1 MRRGMT
7 LFEMLMVLVIVV
19 GLLAIGVPG
28 LVIVNNG
35 QRVNNAANSLA
46 AALSQARARAIFDK
60 RPHGIR
66 LIATDPDN
74 PESNK
79 PSPPKWFDTI
89 EFVYL
94 PEPTQGYAEYQV
106 PDPRY
111 SDNLPRQV
119 TLSQPEITGQ
129 GDLIFLGD
137 KLPPYLITKPVI
149 NPASPPAPTG
159 WVELSRPV
167 DGTADLLDPSNPKT
181 YTVRYR
187 LQRMQA
193 QSVAGLRPIQLP
205 KPVITGLVD
214 LKNPSANPPVF
225 VAAVSIELLFA
236 PDGSVFSI
244 RGQPPDS
251 YAIVFWIDRYAET
264 NAGVQLQK
272 RGPILVAVYPRTG
285 KVATYPVNTE
295 PDASGN
301 VDPYYYVKNANAFTA
316 Q

>member
-74 PESNK
+74 PQ
-79 PSPPKWFDTI
+79 PSQWFDTI
-89 EFVYL
+89 EFISLPPPISEGFVRGKAGVNNQLEVSVSFSSTISGYL
-94 PEPTQGYAEYQV
+94 ML
-106 PDPRY
+106 
-111 SDNLPRQV
+111 N
-119 TLSQPEITGQ
+119 GQ
-129 GDLIFLGD
+129 GQ
-137 KLPPYLITKPVI
+137 PYLATANANTNTISLNRDLDFPVTPSDQLKYTI
-149 NPASPPAPTG
+149 FVLSP
-159 WVELSRPV
+159 
-167 DGTADLLDPSNPKT
+167 
-181 YTVRYR
+181 
-187 LQRMQA
+187 
-193 QSVAGLRPIQLP
+193 QSVPGLRPIQLP
-205 KPVITGLVD
+205 KPVVVD
-214 LKNPSANPPVF
+214 ATNSYPSAPTTV
-225 VAAVSIELLFA
+225 LFA
-236 PDGSVFSI
+236 PDGSVFQVN
-244 RGQPPDS
+244 GQPPNT

>member
-74 PESNK
+74 PKSDK
-79 PSPPKWFDTI
+79 PSPPNPPKWFDTI

-106 PDPRY
+106 PDPSY
-111 SDNLPRQV
+111 SDGLPRRV

-137 KLPPYLITKPVI
+137 KLPPYLIT
-149 NPASPPAPTG
+149 NPASPPALTG

-205 KPVITGLVD
+205 KPVVVD
-214 LKNPSANPPVF
+214 ASRSYPSAPTTV
-225 VAAVSIELLFA
+225 LFA
-236 PDGSVFSI
+236 PDGSVFQVN
-244 RGQPPDS
+244 GQPPNT

-264 NAGVQLQK
+264 NAGVQLQN

-285 KVATYPVNTE
+285 KVATYPRNTE

>member
-1 MRRGMT
+1 
-7 LFEMLMVLVIVV
+7 VIVV

-74 PESNK
+74 LQ
-79 PSPPKWFDTI
+79 PSQWFDTI
-89 EFVYL
+89 EFISLPPPISEGFVYGEKGKPQL
-94 PEPTQGYAEYQV
+94 
-106 PDPRY
+106 
-111 SDNLPRQV
+111 
-119 TLSQPEITGQ
+119 TLSVNLSTSLAGSYIAVNQQGQTLGITSNSGSLLTLYRPLEF
-129 GDLIFLGD
+129 DVAWD
-137 KLPPYLITKPVI
+137 
-149 NPASPPAPTG
+149 ASKGAPIPPAQPNY
-159 WVELSRPV
+159 VI
-167 DGTADLLDPSNPKT
+167 
-181 YTVRYR
+181 YR
-187 LQRMQA
+187 ITPEA
-193 QSVAGLRPIQLP
+193 VAGLRPIQLP
-205 KPVITGLVD
+205 KPVVVD
-214 LKNPSANPPVF
+214 ATNSYPSYPSAPTTV
-225 VAAVSIELLFA
+225 LFA
-236 PDGSVFSI
+236 PDGSVFQVN
-244 RGQPPDS
+244 GQPPNT

-264 NAGVQLQK
+264 NAGVQLQN

>member
-79 PSPPKWFDTI
+79 PSPQWFDTI
-89 EFVYL
+89 EFISLPPPISEGFVRGKAGVNNQLEVSVSFSSTISGYL
-94 PEPTQGYAEYQV
+94 ML
-106 PDPRY
+106 
-111 SDNLPRQV
+111 N
-119 TLSQPEITGQ
+119 GQ
-129 GDLIFLGD
+129 GQ
-137 KLPPYLITKPVI
+137 PYLATANANTNTISLNRDLDFPVTPSDQLKYTI
-149 NPASPPAPTG
+149 FVLSP
-159 WVELSRPV
+159 
-167 DGTADLLDPSNPKT
+167 
-181 YTVRYR
+181 
-187 LQRMQA
+187 

-205 KPVITGLVD
+205 KPVVVD
-214 LKNPSANPPVF
+214 ATNSYPSAPTTV
-225 VAAVSIELLFA
+225 LFA
-236 PDGSVFSI
+236 PDGSVFQVN
-244 RGQPPDS
+244 GQPPNT